1 MRRSR
6 QSWPFFLQ
14 KKINSLD
21 FEHLRAIVL
30 VPFDDNYLSG
40 DLILDEISLE
50 GILHCP
56 NCGFCKIGQFPAPLD
71 AEGQRGEDEDKVA
84 EVAFL
89 FSLAFGLGKDQA
101 VLTGPVFWKLRF
113 NKTLVR

>member
-1 MRRSR
+1 MITTY
-6 QSWPFFLQ
+6 P
-14 KKINSLD
+14 D
-21 FEHLRAIVL
+21 
-30 VPFDDNYLSG
+30 G
-40 DLILDEISLE
+40 DLILGEISLK

-89 FSLAFGLGKDQA
+89 FRLSFAFGPGKDQA
-101 VLTGPVFWKLRF
+101 VLTAPVL
-113 NKTLVR
+113 

>member
-1 MRRSR
+1 MCGGVGRVD
-6 QSWPFFLQ
+6 PF
-14 KKINSLD
+14 SA
-21 FEHLRAIVL
+21 R
-30 VPFDDNYLSG
+30 DDQLFGFWAFACNCIGALFMITTYPDG
-40 DLILDEISLE
+40 DLILGEISLK

-89 FSLAFGLGKDQA
+89 FRLAFAFGPGKDQA
-101 VLTGPVFWKLRF
+101 VLTGPVF
-113 NKTLVR
+113 